1 MSTVKSRVAFHT
13 FGCKLNFSETSAMSR
28 KLEENSF
35 IPVSF
40 NEEAEIYVI
49 HGCTVTESADRKCR
63 QAINKILR
71 RSPDSFIVVA
81 GCYAQLRHREIAA
94 IPGVDLVLGTGE
106 KYDIVKYLQNIEKRS
121 KTEVHN
127 CETDQIRLFNSSYSM
142 GDRTRSFLKVQDG
155 CNYNCSYCT
164 IPRARGRSRN
174 QPVIKCVDDA
184 KRIAEKGIKEIVLT
198 GVNIGDFGRSTG
210 ESFLELLEGLVKV
223 DGIERYRIS
232 SVEPDLL
239 SDEIIEFAAHNRKIM
254 PHFHLPLQSGNNG
267 ILGKMRRRYT
277 REVFTSRVN
286 KIRKEIPP
294 AGIGA
299 DVITGFPGEGEDEFN
314 DTYRFLEDTDVS
326 YLHVFSYS
334 KRSGT
339 PAALM
344 DEQVDKKVRNL
355 RSKKLQA
362 LSEKKKMLFNNKC
375 KGTCVEILW
384 ESEEKPG
391 LIAGF
396 TGNYIRVFTKYQPA
410 LEGRISKHI
419 LRDIDEN
426 ANFVI

>member
-35 IPVSF
+35 VPVSF

-164 IPRARGRSRN
+164 IPKARGRSRN
-174 QPVIKCVDDA
+174 QPVSKCLDDA

-210 ESFLELLEGLVKV
+210 ESFLELLEGLVTV

-239 SDEIIEFAAHNRKIM
+239 SDEIIEFAANNRKIM
-254 PHFHLPLQSGNNG
+254 PHFHLPLQSGNNR

-286 KIRKEIPP
+286 KIRKKIPL

-299 DVITGFPGEGEDEFN
+299 DVITGFPGEGEEEFI

-344 DEQVDKKVRNL
+344 DEQVDKKVKNL

-375 KGTCVEILW
+375 KGTHVEILW

-426 ANFVI
+426 ANFVV